1 MAGPRID
8 ITTVLAPGDE
18 PVRAAHKRDFYS
30 WLMEQAR

>member
-1 MAGPRID
+1 MAGPRMD

-18 PVRAAHKRDFYS
+18 PVRAAYERDFYS